1 MAFDWKALGER
12 LDPRKWRWG
21 VFAPARDWVV
31 ANRTVVL
38 ATSVALLVGLWGGA
52 VLGRVSLGA
61 PAFDLAGLGSVGAAP
76 PARSANAPRAGLPHV
91 DGMAFVRL
99 RAEMNQAEPRA
110 CLEFSEDLSRDASI
124 HYADY
129 LTVDPAAPYQVS
141 VSGNLL
147 CLGGLPFEPERQVTI
162 KKGLPAA
169 NGDRTQYDENFT
181 LTFGDRPAYVG
192 FAGGG
197 VILPRTEADGIA
209 IETVNVSRLKVEVL
223 RVPDRIISQYDIAQ
237 TGQNEEGGWNGWDF
251 NNAGADAGVSVYKGT
266 IDVNPGCAA
275 NAPASDPCRTSHR
288 NSAVTTVFALGAAL
302 HDLRPGAYVVKVK
315 DDSPSAGQRG
325 SNDSDSESAASAYRW
340 IMYTDMALQSFQGAT
355 GLDVVVRSLRTAR
368 TMSGVTLTLIAQ
380 NNEEL
385 ARARTDGNGR
395 VHFAQPLVNGDG
407 PSRARYVMA
416 YGDAGDFAAQDLQR
430 PAIDLSDRGVD
441 GRHPPGDV
449 DAYLYTERGVYRPG
463 ERVRLIGLIRDHL
476 GRGIAN
482 RQSTLVIYRPNGTE
496 ARRMRLD
503 PATLAGAIAKN
514 IDIDRGAPRGMWR
527 AVLTVDGQDAEAGD
541 VSWSVED
548 FVPQRLRVTFSPTED
563 QLRAQ
568 NVILRAN
575 TQQALNLQ
583 ADFLYGAP
591 GGGLAVQAEGR
602 LMVDPTPFPSFT
614 GYSWGKADESFDEQ
628 VFQLPDTTT
637 DGQGHAQ
644 LLLALQNPPTT
655 SLPLRA
661 RAVASVAD
669 PGGRVVRE
677 SFTLPAR
684 TDDLYIGIKP
694 TFENQRAGAGE
705 RVAFDVIAVNAQGQR
720 AGVRNV
726 QWQIV
731 REDWNYDWYLDNG
744 TWRWRRTG
752 RDVPV
757 DGDTVNIG
765 GGGAPLR
772 IAKDGLRDGSY
783 RLIVTDPA
791 THTESSQRFGVGW
804 GGPSEDDQTPDMVSV
819 VGPTTAT
826 RAGRT
831 AHIQIRPPY
840 AGEAEI
846 VIATDRVLDT
856 RTVHVA
862 STGSTIDV
870 PVTNEWGP
878 GAYVMVTV
886 VTPRDPVNLP
896 VPRRAVG
903 VTYVP
908 VDMGQR
914 TLQVIAGQGLQ
925 HVRPNTHI
933 EVPVSVA
940 NAPLGEHVRV
950 AIAMVDEGIL
960 NITKYESPNPVNYF
974 FGRRALGVDLR
985 DDYGRLLNPNLGAP
999 ATARQG
1005 GDNLGGEGLTVVPTK
1020 TVAIVSD
1027 IVDVRNGR
1035 ATIPVDIPDFNGT
1048 LRLMV
1053 VAWSENSLGQSSGDI
1068 IVRDPVV
1075 AELILPR
1082 FIAPGDQAQAALNI
1096 DNVEGPPGAYTVTIT
1111 GSNVAQIQPQPR
1123 RFQLNR
1129 GQRQTALVP
1138 FTGGPIGVGQIALR
1152 LEGPSG
1158 FTAVS
1163 RTYDIQSRA
1172 PFLPISQV
1180 DTQTQGPNVS
1190 WRAPSDALA
1199 TFQSGATARISFSN
1213 LANIDPAPLLDSLWQ
1228 YPYGCSEQ
1236 LTSVAMPLL
1245 YYNVLAGQANRA
1257 RDPRIT
1263 RRVQDAATQLLDREG
1278 PDGAF
1283 GLWRSGDSEATPWLG
1298 AYVTDFLLRAQQSGI
1313 AVPRAPMEQ
1322 AYTALRKVARLN
1334 DFGGV
1339 GYDDR
1344 VYQWPGNNDTSDL
1357 LRSRS
1362 AAYALYVLAKARQA
1376 DIGQVRYY
1384 FDTHVANGSEPS
1396 PLARAQIGAA
1406 LYFLGDRARGH
1417 AAFQAAERALGY
1429 RNLGDWYQTPLRDLS
1444 GVLALAAEAGEI
1456 DMVNR
1461 LRVRLERD
1469 APDPDNMMT
1478 QEQVQLLLAANA
1490 LLQRSGDVNVTQNGR
1505 PMAGR
1510 SIVATARNLATGL
1523 VFQNNA
1529 RGPVWRSMMRAG
1541 APLTAPPAMSGG
1553 YTLSKEIYRRDG
1565 SRADLNSIRQ
1575 GDRVVV
1581 VLSGQPEG
1589 ARTYPTVL
1597 VDLLP
1602 AGLEI
1607 ESLLSPSD
1615 GAANSDYPDAG
1626 GNGPFAWIGRIT
1638 YNNVAE
1644 ARDDRFVASANLHAE
1659 TFRYAYIARAVTPG
1673 RFTMPAA
1680 QVEDMYHPGVMSRT
1694 STGVISIAPRGG

>member
-1 MAFDWKALGER
+1 MAFDWKALAGR
-12 LDPRKWRWG
+12 LDPRKWRWSAL
-21 VFAPARDWVV
+21 APARDWLV
-31 ANRTVVL
+31 ANRNVVL
-38 ATSVALLVGLWGGA
+38 ATSLALLVGLWSGA

-61 PAFDLAGLGSVGAAP
+61 PAFDFAGLVGSSGSVE
-76 PARSANAPRAGLPHV
+76 PARAANAPRAGLPHV

-110 CLEFSEDLSRDASI
+110 CLEFSEDLSRDPSI

-129 LTVDPAAPYQVS
+129 LTIDPAAPYQVS

-162 KKGLPAA
+162 KKGLPAQ

-197 VILPRTEADGIA
+197 VILPRAEADGIA
-209 IETVNVSRLKVEVL
+209 IETVNVAKIKIDVL
-223 RVPDRIISQYDIAQ
+223 RVPDRILSQYDISQ
-237 TGQNEEGGWNGWDF
+237 TGQNEEGGWNGWEFD
-251 NNAGADAGVSVYKGT
+251 NAGSDVGVSVFKGEM
-266 IDVNPGCAA
+266 DVQG
-275 NAPASDPCRTSHR
+275 ASTHR

-302 HDLRPGAYVVKVK
+302 HDLRPGAYVVKVR
-315 DDSPSAGQRG
+315 DASPSAGQREG
-325 SNDSDSESAASAYRW
+325 EENESAASAYRW

-355 GLDVVVRSLRTAR
+355 GLDVVVRSLKTAQPA
-368 TMSGVTLTLIAQ
+368 SGVTLTLIAQ

-385 ARARTDGNGR
+385 ARARTDGAGR
-395 VHFAQPLVNGDG
+395 VHFAQALVNGDG

-416 YGDAGDFAAQDLQR
+416 YGAAGDFAAQDLQR
-430 PAIDLSDRGVD
+430 PAVDLSDRGVD
-441 GRHPPGDV
+441 GRNPPGDV

-463 ERVRLIGLIRDHL
+463 ERVRLIGLIRDNL
-476 GRGIAN
+476 GRAIAN
-482 RQSTLVIYRPNGTE
+482 RQSTLVVYRPNGTE
-496 ARRMRLD
+496 ARRLRIL
-503 PATLAGAIAKN
+503 PAELGGAIAKN

-527 AVLTVDGQDAEAGD
+527 AELTVDGQDAAAGS

-575 TQQALNLQ
+575 SQQALNLQ

-602 LMVDPTPFPSFT
+602 LMVDPTPFPNFQ
-614 GYSWGKADESFDEQ
+614 GYTWGKADESFDEQ

-637 DGQGHAQ
+637 DGAGHAQ
-644 LLLALQNPPTT
+644 LLLALQSTPQT

-661 RAVASVAD
+661 KIVASVAD

-677 SFTLPAR
+677 SFTLPVR
-684 TDDLYIGIKP
+684 TNDIYLGIKP

-705 RVAFDVIAVNAQGQR
+705 RVAFDVVALNAQGQR
-720 AGVRNV
+720 AAVHNV
-726 QWQIV
+726 EWQIV
-731 REDWNYDWYLDNG
+731 REDWSYDWYLDSG

-752 RDVPV
+752 RDIPV
-757 DGDTVNIG
+757 DGQTVDIG

-783 RLIVTDPA
+783 RLILRDPA
-791 THTESSQRFGVGW
+791 TGAESSQRFGVGW
-804 GGPSEDDQTPDMVSV
+804 GGPSEDTQTPDMVSV
-819 VGPTTAT
+819 VGPTTPT
-826 RAGRT
+826 RPGGR

-846 VIATDRVLDT
+846 VIATDRVLET
-856 RTVHVA
+856 RTIHVA
-862 STGSTIDV
+862 AGGSAIDV
-870 PVTNEWGP
+870 PVSNDWGP

-903 VTYVP
+903 VAYVP

-914 TLQVIAGQGLQ
+914 TLQVTAGRGLV

-933 EVPVSVA
+933 EVPIDVA
-940 NAPLGEHVRV
+940 NAPGGEHVRV

-960 NITKYESPNPVNYF
+960 NITKYDSPNATNYF
-974 FGRRALGVDLR
+974 FGRRALGVALR

-999 ATARQG
+999 GTARQG

-1027 IVDVRNGR
+1027 IYDVRNGR
-1035 ATIPVDIPDFNGT
+1035 AVIPVDVPDFNGT

-1053 VAWSENSLGQSSGDI
+1053 VAWSENSLGQASQDV

-1096 DNVEGPPGAYTVTIT
+1096 DNVEGPPGAYTVTIS
-1111 GSNVAQIQPQPR
+1111 GSNTAQLQAQPR
-1123 RFQLNR
+1123 HYQLNR
-1129 GQRQTALVP
+1129 GQRQTALIP
-1138 FTGGPIGVGQIALR
+1138 FTGGPIGTGQISLR
-1152 LEGPSG
+1152 LEGPGG
-1158 FTAVS
+1158 FTPVQRS
-1163 RTYDIQSRA
+1163 YDIQSRA
-1172 PFLPISQV
+1172 PYLPIATV
-1180 DTQTQGPNVS
+1180 ETQTQAAGAS
-1190 WRAPSDALA
+1190 WRAPANALS
-1199 TFQSGATARISFSN
+1199 TFQSGASARISFSN
-1213 LANIDPAPLLDSLWQ
+1213 LANIDPAPLLDSLWA

-1245 YYNVLAGQANRA
+1245 YYNTLAGQAGRA
-1257 RDPRIT
+1257 VDPRIT

-1283 GLWRSGDSEATPWLG
+1283 GLWHAGDSEATPWLG
-1298 AYVTDFLLRAQQSGI
+1298 AYVTDFLLRAQQAGI

-1322 AYTALRKVARLN
+1322 AYAALRKVARLN
-1334 DFGGV
+1334 DFGGA

-1344 VYQWPGNNDTSDL
+1344 VYQWPGNNDTQGL

-1362 AAYALYVLAKARQA
+1362 AAYALYVLAKAHQA

-1384 FDTHVANGSEPS
+1384 FDTHINSEPS

-1406 LYFLGDRARGH
+1406 LYIMGDQARGH

-1429 RNLGDWYQTPLRDLS
+1429 RNLGDYYQTPLRDLS
-1444 GVLALAAEAGEI
+1444 GVLALAAEAGPSEL
-1456 DMVNR
+1456 DLVNR
-1461 LRVRLERD
+1461 LRARLERD
-1469 APDPDNMMT
+1469 AGDPNEMMT

-1490 LLQRSGDVNVTQNGR
+1490 ILQRAGPLNIAQNGQ
-1505 PMAGR
+1505 PMNGR
-1510 SIVATARNLATGL
+1510 SIVATARDLATGL
-1523 VFQNNA
+1523 AFQNNG
-1529 RGPVWRSMMRAG
+1529 RGAVWRSLTRSG
-1541 APLTAPPAMSGG
+1541 APLAAPPAMSSG
-1553 YTLSKEIYRRDG
+1553 YAITKNVYRLDG
-1565 SRADLNSIRQ
+1565 SPANLASIRQ

-1589 ARTYPTVL
+1589 ARTYPTVV

-1607 ESLLSPSD
+1607 ESVLSPAD
-1615 GAANSDYPDAG
+1615 GAADATTPDGG
-1626 GNGPFAWIGRIT
+1626 GNGPFAWIGHIT

-1644 ARDDRFVASANLHAE
+1644 ARDDRFVASANLHS
-1659 TFRYAYIARAVTPG
+1659 TSFRYAYIARAVTPG
-1673 RFTMPAA
+1673 RFTMPAL

-1694 STGVISIAPRGG
+1694 STGTITIAPRGG